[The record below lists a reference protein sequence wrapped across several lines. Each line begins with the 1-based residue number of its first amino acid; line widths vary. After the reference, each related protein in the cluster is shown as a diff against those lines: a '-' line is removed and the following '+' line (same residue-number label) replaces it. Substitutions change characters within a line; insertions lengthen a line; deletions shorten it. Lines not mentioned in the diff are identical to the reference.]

1 MPGCWLGQRRRG
13 GCAGGTPPS
22 ALRVRRQAGIGR
34 KPVRGWRKAVRYFFI
49 NYIQGTIAPFIVDK
63 WVEGIIS
70 GIMDA
75 FRDAVQ
81 LSKFH
86 FFLPSTCRASLFTV
100 AQKVSQSHHV
110 AQL

>member
-13 GCAGGTPPS
+13 GCAGGTPLS
-22 ALRVRRQAGIGR
+22 ALRVHRQAENGR

-49 NYIQGTIAPFIVDK
+49 NYIPDTMARLAVGK

-81 LSKFH
+81 L
-86 FFLPSTCRASLFTV
+86 L
-100 AQKVSQSHHV
+100 
-110 AQL
+110 